1 MMFMT
6 RYRTKPHMSK
16 ADLKDMMD
24 LFGSVGEAPGTIS
37 HYVDADGGGGWI
49 IAESDDPASN
59 YANTIRYQPYL
70 QIETSVILTIDQAV
84 AGILEAL
91 A

>member
-1 MMFMT
+1 MLFVT
-6 RYRTKPHMSK
+6 RYDTKPHMTK
-16 ADLKDMMD
+16 GELKEMMD
-24 LFGSVGEAPGTIS
+24 LFASVGEAPGTVA

-49 IAESDDPASN
+49 VSESDNPAEN

-70 QIETSVILTIDQAV
+70 QIDTSVVIPIDQAV
-84 AGILEAL
+84 GAILEAL

>member
-1 MMFMT
+1 MMFVT
-6 RYRTKPHMSK
+6 RYNTKPHMTK
-16 ADLKDMMD
+16 AELKDMMD
-24 LFGSVGEAPGTIS
+24 LFGKVGEAPGTIS

-49 IAESDDPASN
+49 ISESDDPAAE
-59 YANTIRYQPYL
+59 YANTVRYQPYL
-70 QIETSVILTIDQAV
+70 TIDTSVVLPIDQAV

>member
-6 RYRTKPHMSK
+6 RYHTKPHMSK
-16 ADLKDMMD
+16 AELGSMME

-49 IAESDDPASN
+49 ISESDDPASN

-70 QIETSVILTIDQAV
+70 QIETSVILSIDQAV